1 MVRPPLKS
9 VKRTTPTAIA
19 MISSRL
25 ANAVGRLRASASATA
40 PRSPPHQREPR
51 SLAPAGHDA
60 RRARPPLGAA
70 FLSAVADRFGLWG
83 ARGEPSVAWGDFD
96 RFVAYTGTINPY
108 APDALVPVPAWTA
121 TLAEVALGVAL
132 ILGSFTRTAA
142 WLSGVL
148 LLLFGLGM
156 TMGTGLKSALD
167 ASVLSAAAGAF
178 ALSVLGPY
186 PWSLDA
192 ARGRSGLDAV
202 P

>member
-1 MVRPPLKS
+1 MDGLLLFVVGSLPSHQAGHLQRY
-9 VKRTTPTAIA
+9 
-19 MISSRL
+19 M
-25 ANAVGRLRASASATA
+25 ANAVARFGSVFLRLT
-40 PRSPPHQREPR
+40 
-51 SLAPAGHDA
+51 
-60 RRARPPLGAA
+60 LGAA

-108 APDALVPVPAWTA
+108 APDALVPVLAWTA

-132 ILGSFTRTAA
+132 ILGLFTRTAA
-142 WLSGVL
+142 WLSCVL

>member
-1 MVRPPLKS
+1 ML
-9 VKRTTPTAIA
+9 
-19 MISSRL
+19 
-25 ANAVGRLRASASATA
+25 
-40 PRSPPHQREPR
+40 
-51 SLAPAGHDA
+51 
-60 RRARPPLGAA
+60 
-70 FLSAVADRFGLWG
+70 
-83 ARGEPSVAWGDFD
+83 
-96 RFVAYTGTINPY
+96 
-108 APDALVPVPAWTA
+108 AWTA

-132 ILGSFTRTAA
+132 ILGLFTRTAA

-156 TMGTGLKSALD
+156 TVGTGLKSALD

-192 ARGRSGLDAV
+192 ARARSGPDGV